1 MSCQFLYLW
10 CFCRVVHTLSHN
22 FRNATRLERV
32 RLQLPIEPHSTL
44 VKILYAGVNAS
55 DVGPCICIF
64 NCFSFYSPIAK
75 PPDDVNDMFQVN
87 FSSGRYFSGNAKEA
101 VAHLPFDAG
110 FEVTNAFHIS
120 MLSVEWCFI

>member
-1 MSCQFLYLW
+1 
-10 CFCRVVHTLSHN
+10 
-22 FRNATRLERV
+22 
-32 RLQLPIEPHSTL
+32 
-44 VKILYAGVNAS
+44 
-55 DVGPCICIF
+55 
-64 NCFSFYSPIAK
+64 
-75 PPDDVNDMFQVN
+75 MFQVN